1 VDKECEVGRWKGKVG
16 GVGTHIYG
24 ERESVEVWRYLGRCD
39 KDKSRKVGQGF
50 IMIQVGKMHGIRAD
64 KVIGC
69 VVGLDMMRKETER

>member
-1 VDKECEVGRWKGKVG
+1 M
-16 GVGTHIYG
+16 

-50 IMIQVGKMHGIRAD
+50 IMIQVGKLHGIRAG

-69 VVGLDMMRKETER
+69 VEGLHMIRKETKR